1 MEHGLNSV
9 AKLATGKTYGA
20 GGRGM
25 ANAQWILFSFR
36 TKIRG
41 EVKRKERNLVVK
53 DQGCDDKK
61 SLLVLIK
68 FSRAVLSCEN
78 GTFDEDGGHHCL
90 ASSKIRVR
98 FDRVIGK
105 VNNHILRIFFYLDPI
120 LLLFSLSLNT
130 SFDIVPIFVQN
141 GLLLFTKEMDR
152 CLLMSKHRE
161 YFDSRNSCM

>member
-1 MEHGLNSV
+1 M
-9 AKLATGKTYGA
+9 
-20 GGRGM
+20 
-25 ANAQWILFSFR
+25 
-36 TKIRG
+36 
-41 EVKRKERNLVVK
+41 
-53 DQGCDDKK
+53 
-61 SLLVLIK
+61 
-68 FSRAVLSCEN
+68 LSCEN

-98 FDRVIGK
+98 FDRVI
-105 VNNHILRIFFYLDPI
+105 DPI
-120 LLLFSLSLNT
+120 LLSFSSLNA